1 MQKRS
6 DAPFSRPLGAAVNDA
21 QNAMYDPLTDL
32 LGRNTAA
39 YEFFYSLSPEL
50 QEQLRERDI
59 YTLPELHRAADEL
72 TIQRRPPVF

>member
-1 MQKRS
+1 MPKKF
-6 DAPFSRPLGAAVNDA
+6 DAPFSRPFGASENDV

-32 LGRNTAA
+32 LGRNSAA